1 MTEDFVQPERSRVPK
16 YIFACCGLVTMVVVI
31 LAVVGFFF
39 FVPRLPSTLSGAQPG
54 GRITGRIAPSEA
66 LVEVRTATLSHAT
79 ASVGSGY
86 TVDRLESVP
95 IAPDGSFAFDAPA
108 LEGFYVVSAEGR
120 SWVEDAESVSLIG
133 SDGTALPS
141 VDVELELDRGCLIEV
156 SITRKTPGA
165 STSGDVRFELENTSG
180 LLFGVL
186 GGGRNGSLGFSGG
199 SFEIGPLP
207 PSKGQLTITMSDGQI
222 ITLDV
227 ECDVGPYPI
236 HIEL

>member
-1 MTEDFVQPERSRVPK
+1 
-16 YIFACCGLVTMVVVI
+16 MVVVI

-39 FVPRLPSTLSGAQPG
+39 FVPRLPSSLSGAQPG

-120 SWVEDAESVSLIG
+120 SWVEDSESVSLIG

-141 VDVELELDRGCLIEV
+141 VDVELELERGCLIIV
-156 SITRKTPGA
+156 GVTRTTPGA
-165 STSGDVRFELENTSG
+165 TTTGDVRYELDYKDG

-186 GGGRNGSLGFSGG
+186 AGSQGGSRGFTGGRFELG
-199 SFEIGPLP
+199 PMP
-207 PSKGQLTITMSDGQI
+207 PGNGQLTITMDDGASK
-222 ITLDV
+222 T
-227 ECDVGPYPI
+227 
-236 HIEL
+236 IELEADLGRTVINVEL